1 MPLTFRN
8 ITTSPDD
15 PVDTWPS
22 EAIVTA
28 MERGDLV
35 YLALLASAIDA
46 DPWGRTARQIE
57 EALGHTRPYGVAELM
72 TEAIRRARRR
82 SEESE
87 RAAVADALRDLVSRS
102 GLSRAEFASRLGT
115 SRSRLSTYLNGKV
128 IPSAALMVR
137 AQRVSTSGIGSAD
150 DAPGRRRMAPAR
162 PGQA

>member
-28 MERGDLV
+28 MERGDLGH
-35 YLALLASAIDA
+35 LALLASAIDS

-72 TEAIRRARRR
+72 TEAIRRARQR
-82 SEESE
+82 SEEFE
-87 RAAVADALRDLVSRS
+87 RAAVTDALRDLVSRS
-102 GLSRAEFASRLGT
+102 GLAAPTSPVDWARARGCPP
-115 SRSRLSTYLNGKV
+115 LNGKV

-137 AQRVSTSGIGSAD
+137 AERVSTSRTPNVSAQD
-150 DAPGRRRMAPAR
+150 I
-162 PGQA
+162 

>member
-8 ITTSPDD
+8 LTTSPDD

-28 MERGDLV
+28 MERGDLGH
-35 YLALLASAIDA
+35 LALLASAIDA

-82 SEESE
+82 AEAAE
-87 RAAVADALRDLVSRS
+87 RAAVAAELGELVRRS
-102 GLSRAEFASRLGT
+102 GLSRADFASRLGT

-128 IPSAALMVR
+128 TPSAALMVR
-137 AQRVSTSGIGSAD
+137 AERVSTGRPPNVSA
-150 DAPGRRRMAPAR
+150 
-162 PGQA
+162 QYH